1 MLNLFNFLKKE
12 KVWDFQGGI
21 HPPEMKTQSNGTP
34 LSELPL
40 PHRFII
46 PLKQHIGHEGE
57 ICVAPG
63 DKVLRGQPLTFGT
76 GRMLPVHAPTSGV
89 IEDIGQHMTA
99 HPSGLSELCIFLTP
113 DGEDRWMPL
122 DPLPDYRQ
130 HPRADIVQRIH
141 DAGIAGLGGAGFPTA
156 TKLKG
161 GLRGVK
167 TLIIN
172 AAECEPYITAD
183 DRLMQDYAAEVLEG
197 SRILAW
203 VLQAERVLI
212 GIEDNKPEAIAALKQ
227 ALGSERD
234 LQIRV
239 IPTKYP
245 SGGAKQLTR
254 ILTGME
260 VPHGGRSTDIGV
272 LMQNVGTAWAVKRA
286 IINGEPITERVVT
299 LTGEA
304 IAQPRNVWSRLGTP
318 ISHLLHQ
325 VGFTPAPRQMVIMGG
340 PLMGFTLPSLDVP
353 VVKITNCILAP
364 SASEMGNNDEEQSC
378 IRCSA
383 CADACP
389 AKLLPQ
395 QLYWYSQ
402 GGDHDKARAHHIDD
416 CIECGACAYVCP
428 SNIPLVQYY
437 RQEKAELRAIDLE
450 AKRTL
455 EAKARFE
462 ARQARLER
470 EKQAREARHEEAKQR
485 VARTDT
491 SELTAAKARV
501 KARQAAEP
509 DEASLEA
516 QREARHAQARL
527 RQAEAQAETQPV
539 TRQSVDPRK
548 AAVEAAIA
556 RAKAKKV
563 SPADTAADAS
573 VDPRKAA
580 VEAAVARAK
589 AKKAA
594 QAEGADATTRA
605 VSESVTEAASDAAA
619 ETDPRKA
626 AVQAAIARAKAK
638 KAAQA
643 EGADATTRA
652 VSESV
657 TEAASDAAVETDP
670 RKAAV
675 QAAIARAKAKKA
687 AQAEGAD
694 TTAPAASESVPEAAS
709 DAAVETDPRKAAVQA
724 AIARAKAKKAAQAEG
739 ADTTTP
745 AVSESVTDAVSDAAA
760 ETDPRKAAVQA
771 AIARAKAKKA
781 AQAEGADATAPAVAE
796 SVTDAV
802 SDAAAETDPRKAAVQ
817 AAIARAKAKKAA
829 QAEGADTTAPAA
841 SESVPEAAS
850 DAAVETDPRKAAVQ
864 AAIARAKAKK
874 AAQAE
879 SAADAASRDAAA
891 LATAA
896 HFAVENAEQ
905 AQEQANNANAEPE
918 QAPELNQPD
927 DARKAAIAA
936 AIARAKARKAQSST
950 TLED

>member
-1 MLNLFNFLKKE
+1 MLNLFNFLKKD

-113 DGEDRWMPL
+113 DGDDRWMPL

-203 VLQAERVLI
+203 VLQAEQVLI

-234 LQIRV
+234 LHIRV

-254 ILTGME
+254 ILTGKE
-260 VPHGGRSTDIGV
+260 VPHGGRSSDIGV

-318 ISHLLHQ
+318 ISHLLYH

-491 SELTAAKARV
+491 SELAAAKARV

-509 DEASLEA
+509 DEATLEA

-539 TRQSVDPRK
+539 TRQTVDPRK

-556 RAKAKKV
+556 RAKAKKTV
-563 SPADTAADAS
+563 PVEAADNQAEAS
-573 VDPRKAA
+573 VDPRKSA
-580 VEAAVARAK
+580 VEAAIARAK

-594 QAEGADATTRA
+594 QAEG
-605 VSESVTEAASDAAA
+605 TEAPQAATDSAAEAVPDAAA

-643 EGADATTRA
+643 EGAEAPQAATDKTA
-652 VSESV
+652 
-657 TEAASDAAVETDP
+657 EAAT
-670 RKAAV
+670 
-675 QAAIARAKAKKA
+675 
-687 AQAEGAD
+687 
-694 TTAPAASESVPEAAS
+694 
-709 DAAVETDPRKAAVQA
+709 
-724 AIARAKAKKAAQAEG
+724 
-739 ADTTTP
+739 
-745 AVSESVTDAVSDAAA
+745 DAAA

-781 AQAEGADATAPAVAE
+781 AQAENAEAPQAAGDSAAEAVP
-796 SVTDAV
+796 
-802 SDAAAETDPRKAAVQ
+802 DAAAETDPRKAAVQ

-829 QAEGADTTAPAA
+829 QAENAEAPQAATDSTA
-841 SESVPEAAS
+841 
-850 DAAVETDPRKAAVQ
+850 DAAPDAAAESDPRKAAVQ

-879 SAADAASRDAAA
+879 NAEAPQAATDSTADAAHDAAAETDPRKAAIQAAIARAKAKKAAQAESEADAASRDAAA

-896 HFAVENAEQ
+896 HFAVDKAEQ

>member
-113 DGEDRWMPL
+113 DGDDRWMPL

-203 VLQAERVLI
+203 VLQAEQVLI

-234 LQIRV
+234 LHIRV

-254 ILTGME
+254 ILTGKE
-260 VPHGGRSTDIGV
+260 VPHGGRSSDIGV

-318 ISHLLHQ
+318 ISHLLHH

-491 SELTAAKARV
+491 SELAAAKARV

-509 DEASLEA
+509 DEATLEA

-539 TRQSVDPRK
+539 TRQTVDPRKVAVEAAIARAKAKKTVPVDAADNQAEASVDPRKSAVEAAIARAKAKKAAQAENAEAPQAATDSAAEAAPAAAETDPRK

-556 RAKAKKV
+556 RAKAKK
-563 SPADTAADAS
+563 
-573 VDPRKAA
+573 
-580 VEAAVARAK
+580 
-589 AKKAA
+589 AA
-594 QAEGADATTRA
+594 QAEGAEAPQAATDKTA
-605 VSESVTEAASDAAA
+605 EAATDAAA

-643 EGADATTRA
+643 ESAEEPQAAGDNAA
-652 VSESV
+652 
-657 TEAASDAAVETDP
+657 EAAP
-670 RKAAV
+670 
-675 QAAIARAKAKKA
+675 
-687 AQAEGAD
+687 
-694 TTAPAASESVPEAAS
+694 
-709 DAAVETDPRKAAVQA
+709 
-724 AIARAKAKKAAQAEG
+724 
-739 ADTTTP
+739 
-745 AVSESVTDAVSDAAA
+745 DAAA

-781 AQAEGADATAPAVAE
+781 AQAE
-796 SVTDAV
+796 
-802 SDAAAETDPRKAAVQ
+802 
-817 AAIARAKAKKAA
+817 
-829 QAEGADTTAPAA
+829 
-841 SESVPEAAS
+841 SE
-850 DAAVETDPRKAAVQ
+850 
-864 AAIARAKAKK
+864 
-874 AAQAE
+874 
-879 SAADAASRDAAA
+879 ADAASRDAAA

-896 HFAVENAEQ
+896 HFAVDKAEQ

>member
-63 DKVLRGQPLTFGT
+63 DHVLRGQPLTFGT

-113 DGEDRWMPL
+113 DGDDRWMPL

-130 HPRADIVQRIH
+130 HPRTDVVQRIH

-203 VLQAERVLI
+203 VLQAERVMI

-318 ISHLLHQ
+318 ISHLLHH

-395 QLYWYSQ
+395 QLYWFSQ
-402 GGDHDKARAHHIDD
+402 GGDHDKARSHHIDD

-491 SELTAAKARV
+491 RELAAAKARV
-501 KARQAAEP
+501 KARQTPEP
-509 DEASLEA
+509 DEATLDA

-539 TRQSVDPRK
+539 TRQSIDPRK

-563 SPADTAADAS
+563 TPADAVENGAEAS

-594 QAEGADATTRA
+594 QAEGNEATPPA
-605 VSESVTEAASDAAA
+605 APVSVTDAAA

-643 EGADATTRA
+643 EGN
-652 VSESV
+652 
-657 TEAASDAAVETDP
+657 EAMP
-670 RKAAV
+670 
-675 QAAIARAKAKKA
+675 
-687 AQAEGAD
+687 
-694 TTAPAASESVPEAAS
+694 PAAPDSVPEAA
-709 DAAVETDPRKAAVQA
+709 P
-724 AIARAKAKKAAQAEG
+724 
-739 ADTTTP
+739 
-745 AVSESVTDAVSDAAA
+745 DAAA

-781 AQAEGADATAPAVAE
+781 AQAEGNEATPPAAPD
-796 SVTDAV
+796 SDP
-802 SDAAAETDPRKAAVQ
+802 DAAAETDPRKAAVQ

-829 QAEGADTTAPAA
+829 QAEGSNEATPPAA
-841 SESVPEAAS
+841 PDSVPEVAS
-850 DAAVETDPRKAAVQ
+850 DAAAETDPRKAAIQ

-879 SAADAASRDAAA
+879 SDADAASRDAAA

>member
-1 MLNLFNFLKKE
+1 MLNLLNFFKKE
-12 KVWDFQGGI
+12 KTWDFQGGI

-34 LSELPL
+34 LAELPL

-57 ICVAPG
+57 ICVSPG
-63 DKVLRGQPLTFGT
+63 DRVLRGQPLTFGQ

-89 IEDIGQHMTA
+89 IEDIAQHMTA

-122 DPLPDYRQ
+122 EPLPDYRQ
-130 HPRADIVQRIH
+130 HERAAILKRIH

-203 VLQAERVLI
+203 VLQADRVLI

-227 ALGSERD
+227 ALGGERD

-245 SGGAKQLTR
+245 SGGAKQLTK

-325 VGFTPAPRQMVIMGG
+325 VGFHPSPRQMVIMGG

-364 SASEMGNNDEEQSC
+364 SSTEMGNDEQEQSC

-395 QLYWYSQ
+395 QLYWYSK

-470 EKQAREARHEEAKQR
+470 EKQAREARHAEAKQR
-485 VARTDT
+485 VARSD
-491 SELTAAKARV
+491 SAELAAAQARAKA
-501 KARQAAEP
+501 KSGGNE
-509 DEASLEA
+509 EAVA
-516 QREARHAQARL
+516 EARHAQARL
-527 RQAEAQAETQPV
+527 RQAEAQSETQALS
-539 TRQSVDPRK
+539 RQTTDPRK

-556 RAKAKKV
+556 RAKAKKSAV
-563 SPADTAADAS
+563 PDAS
-573 VDPRKAA
+573 EEVGEDPRKAA
-580 VEAAVARAK
+580 VAAAVERAK

-594 QAEGADATTRA
+594 QAASA
-605 VSESVTEAASDAAA
+605 ESTEDVQPAPP
-619 ETDPRKA
+619 EDPRKA
-626 AVQAAIARAKAK
+626 AVERARAKKAAQAAVAESTEDVQPAPPEDPRKAAVAAAVERAKAK

-643 EGADATTRA
+643 A
-652 VSESV
+652 V
-657 TEAASDAAVETDP
+657 TESTEDVQPAPPEDP

-675 QAAIARAKAKKA
+675 AAAVERAKAKKA
-687 AQAEGAD
+687 AQAAVAESTED
-694 TTAPAASESVPEAAS
+694 VQPAPPE
-709 DAAVETDPRKAAVQA
+709 DPRKAAVA
-724 AIARAKAKKAAQAEG
+724 AAVERAKAKKAAQAAVTESTE
-739 ADTTTP
+739 DVQP
-745 AVSESVTDAVSDAAA
+745 APPE
-760 ETDPRKAAVQA
+760 DPRKAAVA
-771 AIARAKAKKA
+771 AAVERAKAKKA
-781 AQAEGADATAPAVAE
+781 A
-796 SVTDAV
+796 
-802 SDAAAETDPRKAAVQ
+802 AAL
-817 AAIARAKAKKAA
+817 ARA
-829 QAEGADTTAPAA
+829 ED
-841 SESVPEAAS
+841 
-850 DAAVETDPRKAAVQ
+850 
-864 AAIARAKAKK
+864 
-874 AAQAE
+874 
-879 SAADAASRDAAA
+879 ASRDAA
-891 LATAA
+891 LAATEA
-896 HFAVENAEQ
+896 HRDVEQAEM
-905 AQEQANNANAEPE
+905 AQEQANNANAEAE
-918 QAPELNQPD
+918 QAPELEHPT

-936 AIARAKARKAQSST
+936 AIERAKARKAQS
-950 TLED
+950 TLTPED

>member
-113 DGEDRWMPL
+113 DGDDRWMPL

-203 VLQAERVLI
+203 VLQAEQVLI

-254 ILTGME
+254 ILTGKE
-260 VPHGGRSTDIGV
+260 VPHGGRSSDIGV

-364 SASEMGNNDEEQSC
+364 SASEMANNDEEQSC

-395 QLYWYSQ
+395 QLYWFSQ

-491 SELTAAKARV
+491 SELAAAKARV

-509 DEASLEA
+509 DEATLEA

-539 TRQSVDPRK
+539 TRQTVDPRKAAVEAAIARAKAKKTVPVDAANNQAEASVDPRK

-556 RAKAKKV
+556 RAKAKKAV
-563 SPADTAADAS
+563 QTENAEVPQAATDSAAEAAPDAAAET
-573 VDPRKAA
+573 DPRKAA
-580 VEAAVARAK
+580 VQAAIARAKAKKAVQAEGADAPQAATDSAAEAAPDAAADTDPRKAAVQAAIARAK

-594 QAEGADATTRA
+594 QAENAEAPQAATDSAAEA
-605 VSESVTEAASDAAA
+605 VPDAAA

-643 EGADATTRA
+643 ENAEAPQAATDSA
-652 VSESV
+652 A
-657 TEAASDAAVETDP
+657 EAAP
-670 RKAAV
+670 
-675 QAAIARAKAKKA
+675 
-687 AQAEGAD
+687 
-694 TTAPAASESVPEAAS
+694 
-709 DAAVETDPRKAAVQA
+709 
-724 AIARAKAKKAAQAEG
+724 
-739 ADTTTP
+739 
-745 AVSESVTDAVSDAAA
+745 DAAA

-781 AQAEGADATAPAVAE
+781 AQAESAEAPQAAGDPVAE
-796 SVTDAV
+796 AAP
-802 SDAAAETDPRKAAVQ
+802 DAAAETDPRKAA
-817 AAIARAKAKKAA
+817 I
-829 QAEGADTTAPAA
+829 
-841 SESVPEAAS
+841 
-850 DAAVETDPRKAAVQ
+850 Q

-879 SAADAASRDAAA
+879 SEADAASRDAAA

-896 HFAVENAEQ
+896 HFAVDKAEQ